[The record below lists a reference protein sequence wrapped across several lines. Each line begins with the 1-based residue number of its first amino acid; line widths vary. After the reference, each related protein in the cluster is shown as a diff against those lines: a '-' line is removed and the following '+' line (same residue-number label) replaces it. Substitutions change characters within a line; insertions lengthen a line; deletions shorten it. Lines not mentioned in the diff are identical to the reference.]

1 VSTGAITV
9 GGLADELIRAFSVG
23 VLGYF
28 VLLAASFM
36 AVTFTSGLAVR
47 EHFRRR
53 SGATLRRTLRSRMT
67 PPVTICV
74 PAYCEEATIVPS
86 IRAMLTVTYGHH
98 DVVVCNDGSK
108 DRTLERLVTA
118 FEMHRVDQPVHEAIP
133 TSLVRGIYRSRAH
146 PNLVVIDKLNGGR
159 ADALNAAINVAHT
172 PLICCVDAD
181 SILDHDALLSAVQP
195 FIDRPDVTL
204 GAGGIIRVANG
215 CRIEEG
221 HVAGTGLARN
231 PLALFQTVEYMRSFV
246 AARTGWSGINGLL
259 IISGA
264 FGVFRRAAVLAVG
277 GFAADSIGEDFE
289 LCVRLH
295 KQAHDT
301 GTRGRLTF
309 IPDPVC
315 WTEVPERLKDLGG
328 QRDRWHR
335 GLIDTLWRHR
345 RMVGNPRYGAIGMLA
360 LPFFVLFE
368 FLGAFIEL
376 AGYAVVLVG
385 LATGALD
392 ATFAVLF
399 FAVAVLV
406 GLVLSLS
413 AVLIE
418 ELAFRRYARVRD
430 LFLLIAVAVAEN
442 LGYRQLVLAYR
453 LRGFFG
459 YLRGDKG
466 WGEIERV
473 GFDPPPAPPALPPL

>member
-1 VSTGAITV
+1 MLS
-9 GGLADELIRAFSVG
+9 DLIRACAVG

-28 VLLAASFM
+28 VLLAASYLM
-36 AVTFTSGLAVR
+36 VTLTSGLAVR
-47 EHFRRR
+47 EYFRRR

-74 PAYCEEATIVPS
+74 PAFGEEATIAAS
-86 IRAMLTVTYGHH
+86 IRAMLTVTFGHH
-98 DVVVCNDGSK
+98 DVVVCNDGSV
-108 DRTLERLVTA
+108 DRTLERLVES
-118 FEMHRVDQPVHEAIP
+118 FDMHRVDQPVHPAIP
-133 TSLVRGIYRSRAH
+133 TALVRGIYRSRSH

-159 ADALNAAINVAHT
+159 GDALNAAINVAQT

-195 FIDRPDVTL
+195 FIDRPEVTL

-221 HVAGTGLARN
+221 SVVSTGLARN
-231 PLALFQTVEYMRSFV
+231 PLALLQTVEYMRSFV

-264 FGVFRRAAVLAVG
+264 FGVFRRAAVVDVG
-277 GFAADSIGEDFE
+277 GFATDSIGEDFE

-295 KQAHDT
+295 KQAKDMGT
-301 GTRGRLTF
+301 GGRLTF

-345 RMVGNPRYGAIGMLA
+345 RMIGNPRYGAIGMLA
-360 LPFFVLFE
+360 LPFFTLFE

-376 AGYAVVLVG
+376 GGYAVVIVG
-385 LATGALD
+385 LATGAVD
-392 ATFAVLF
+392 GTFALLF

-406 GLVLSLS
+406 GLLLSLA

-430 LFLLIAVAVAEN
+430 LFVMLAVAVAEN
-442 LGYRQLVLAYR
+442 LGYRQLILAYR
-453 LRGFFG
+453 VRGFFG
-459 YLRGDKG
+459 YLRGNKG
-466 WGEIERV
+466 WGEIQRV
-473 GFDPPPAPPALPPL
+473 GFDPPELPGLPSVVTSGGEEVP